1 MGSTT
6 GVQQAHEFTGDG
18 LERLAITLG
27 ATQNER
33 AFHAGDRRDG
43 DRPGS
48 TRGELELHQPR
59 GELVNPGSKGAAH
72 NPDQIVV
79 EGADVNRDASHGTT
93 SRTTRGEHGLAPK
106 VDEAGQQISGRSC
119 ATAAKMAEH
128 LVRGPADRIL
138 GELPLTIR
146 KVVIDRAPWRA
157 AKGEHL

>member
-6 GVQQAHEFTGDG
+6 GVQQAHEFTRDG

-59 GELVNPGSKGAAH
+59 GDLVNPGPKGAAPH
-72 NPDQIVV
+72 PDQTVA
-79 EGADVNRDASHGTT
+79 EGPDANRHPSPATPR
-93 SRTTRGEHGLAPK
+93 RTPRG
-106 VDEAGQQISGRSC
+106 D
-119 ATAAKMAEH
+119 
-128 LVRGPADRIL
+128 
-138 GELPLTIR
+138 
-146 KVVIDRAPWRA
+146 
-157 AKGEHL
+157 